1 MLNEFKNFFEVNKIS
16 KNARFLVGVSG
27 GLDSMVILDLALKC
41 GLNCAVAHVNYQLR
55 KEESDNDAERVRK
68 FCEKQKIP
76 FHLDESGLK
85 DCKNIQIAAREI
97 RYNFFYK
104 LLNDYQY
111 DYIIT
116 AHHKNDDHETFLLNA
131 LRGSGIRGLKG
142 IPTHR
147 KKIIR
152 PALQF
157 TKTQLHEYALNNSIP
172 FGDDSS
178 NLISKYDRNF
188 IRNKVL
194 PIVTKRFENAEHGL
208 STSID
213 NLKRDYSLLNELVN
227 KAIHPL
233 ITKKGENLILKPS
246 TEITKD
252 CWFYY
257 LNQFGFNYNQISSWI
272 DKNSQS
278 GKYISSDKY
287 KLIKDR
293 ETWILSPIELNEGDF
308 SFIKLY
314 EDKNVSQPLN
324 LNCKTFTMTG
334 ALIKDENIGLFNK
347 KLLKFPLVL
356 RKWEHGDKIQPL
368 GMKGLKKVSDILI
381 DKKISLEEKKNIYVV
396 LSQDEIVWIVGHVVN
411 EKYKVILGED
421 LVYKMILIT

>member
-16 KNARFLVGVSG
+16 KNARFLIGVSG
-27 GLDSMVILDLALKC
+27 GLDSMVVLDLAIKC
-41 GLNCAVAHVNYQLR
+41 GLNPAVAHVNYQLR

-76 FHLDESGLK
+76 FHLNKNGLK

-97 RYNFFYK
+97 RYDFFHK
-104 LLNDYQY
+104 LLNDHQY

-131 LRGSGIRGLKG
+131 LRGSGIKGLKG
-142 IPTHR
+142 IPPHR

-172 FGDDSS
+172 FGNDSS
-178 NLISKYDRNF
+178 NSISKYDRNF
-188 IRNKVL
+188 IRNEIL
-194 PIVTKRFENAEHGL
+194 PIVTKRFENTEHGL

-213 NLKRDYSLLNELVN
+213 NLKRDYALLNELVN

-246 TEITKD
+246 GEISKD

-257 LNQFGFNYNQISSWI
+257 LNQFGFNYNQINSWI
-272 DKNSQS
+272 DQNSQS

-287 KLIKDR
+287 KLIKNR
-293 ETWILSPIELNEGDF
+293 ETWILSPIELNQDDF
-308 SFIKLY
+308 SFVKLH
-314 EDKNVSQPLN
+314 ENENISNPLT
-324 LNCKTFTMTG
+324 LNCKSLNMMG
-334 ALIKDENIGLFNK
+334 VLIKDKNIGLFNK
-347 KLLKFPLVL
+347 KLLRFPLVL

-381 DKKISLEEKKNIYVV
+381 DKKISIEEKKNIYVV
-396 LSQDEIVWIVGHVVN
+396 LSQEEIVWIVGHVVS
-411 EKYKVILGED
+411 EKYKVILKED
-421 LVYKMILIT
+421 LVYKMILTT

>member
-16 KNARFLVGVSG
+16 KNARFLIGVSG
-27 GLDSMVILDLALKC
+27 GLDSMVILDLAIKC
-41 GLNCAVAHVNYQLR
+41 GLNTAVAHVNYQLR

-76 FHLDESGLK
+76 FHLNESGLK

-97 RYNFFYK
+97 RYDFFHK
-104 LLNDYQY
+104 LLNDHQY

-131 LRGSGIRGLKG
+131 LRGSGIKGLKG
-142 IPTHR
+142 IPPNR
-147 KKIIR
+147 EKIIR

-157 TKTQLHEYALNNSIP
+157 TKVEMQEYALKNSIP
-172 FGDDSS
+172 FGNDSS
-178 NLISKYDRNF
+178 NSSSKYDRNF

-194 PIVTKRFENAEHGL
+194 PIVTKRFKNAEHGL

-213 NLKRDYSLLNELVN
+213 NLKRDCNLLNELVN

-233 ITKKGENLILKPS
+233 ITKKGGDLIIKPS
-246 TEITKD
+246 VEISKD

-272 DKNSQS
+272 DQNSQS
-278 GKYISSDKY
+278 GRYISSDKY
-287 KLIKDR
+287 KLIKNR
-293 ETWILSPIELNEGDF
+293 ETWILSPIDFNKDDF

-314 EDKNVSQPLN
+314 EDENISQPLT
-324 LNCKTFTMTG
+324 LNCKSLTLKG
-334 ALIKDENIGLFNK
+334 PIIKDKNIGLFNK
-347 KLLKFPLVL
+347 KLLRFPLVL
-356 RKWEHGDKIQPL
+356 KKWENGDKIQPL
-368 GMKGLKKVSDILI
+368 GMKGIKKVSDILI
-381 DKKISLEEKKNIYVV
+381 DKKISIEEKKNIYVV
-396 LSQDEIVWIVGHVVN
+396 LSQGEIVWIVGHVVS
-411 EKYKVILGED
+411 EKYKVILSKD
-421 LVYKMILIT
+421 PVYKMILTT

>member
-16 KNARFLVGVSG
+16 KNARFLIGVSG
-27 GLDSMVILDLALKC
+27 GLDSMVILDLAIKC
-41 GLNCAVAHVNYQLR
+41 GLNSAVAHVNYQLR
-55 KEESDNDAERVRK
+55 KEESDNDAERVIK

-97 RYNFFYK
+97 RYNFFHK
-104 LLNDYQY
+104 LLNDHQY

-131 LRGSGIRGLKG
+131 LRGSGIKGLKG
-142 IPTHR
+142 IPPNR

-172 FGDDSS
+172 FGNDSS
-178 NLISKYDRNF
+178 NSISKYDRNF

-194 PIVTKRFENAEHGL
+194 PIVTKRFKNAEHGL

-213 NLKRDYSLLNELVN
+213 NLKRDYALLNELVN
-227 KAIHPL
+227 KAVHPL

-246 TEITKD
+246 REITKD

-272 DKNSQS
+272 DQNSQS

-287 KLIKDR
+287 KLIKNR
-293 ETWILSPIELNEGDF
+293 ETWILSPIELNEDDF

-314 EDKNVSQPLN
+314 EDKNVSQPLI
-324 LNCKTFTMTG
+324 LNCKTLNITG

-347 KLLKFPLVL
+347 KLLRFPLVL

-421 LVYKMILIT
+421 LVYKMILTT

>member
-16 KNARFLVGVSG
+16 KNARFLIGVSG
-27 GLDSMVILDLALKC
+27 GLDSMVILDLAIKC
-41 GLNCAVAHVNYQLR
+41 GLNSAVAHVNYQLR
-55 KEESDNDAERVRK
+55 KEESDNDAERVIK

-131 LRGSGIRGLKG
+131 LRGSGIKGLKG
-142 IPTHR
+142 IPPNR

-172 FGDDSS
+172 FGNDSS
-178 NLISKYDRNF
+178 NSISKYDRNF

-194 PIVTKRFENAEHGL
+194 PIVTKRFKNAEHGL

-213 NLKRDYSLLNELVN
+213 NLKRDYALLNELVN
-227 KAIHPL
+227 KAVHPL

-246 TEITKD
+246 REITKD

-272 DKNSQS
+272 DQNSQS

-287 KLIKDR
+287 KLIKNR
-293 ETWILSPIELNEGDF
+293 ETWILSPIELNEDDF

-314 EDKNVSQPLN
+314 EDKNVSQPLI
-324 LNCKTFTMTG
+324 LNCKTLNITG

-347 KLLKFPLVL
+347 KLLRFPLVL

-421 LVYKMILIT
+421 LVYKMILTT